1 MGTTKKRKPNHQVNK
16 KEIMV
21 KRKPLNAVEK
31 LILDT
36 LYKKDVPMTPN
47 AIAEVTGLAYVTV
60 RKYIA
65 KLILDDVLIES
76 WIKKP
81 KKKYKMK
88 EVEKFKKKLIDK
100 ARKSRS
106 ESKRYV
112 VNPKVFDDKK

>member
-1 MGTTKKRKPNHQVNK
+1 MGTTKKRKPNHQVSK

-47 AIAEVTGLAYVTV
+47 AISKETGLAYVTV
-60 RKYIA
+60 RKYVA
-65 KLILDDVLIES
+65 KLILDNVLLES

-81 KKKYKMK
+81 KKEYKMK

-106 ESKRYV
+106 ESKRYII
-112 VNPKVFDDKK
+112 NPKILN